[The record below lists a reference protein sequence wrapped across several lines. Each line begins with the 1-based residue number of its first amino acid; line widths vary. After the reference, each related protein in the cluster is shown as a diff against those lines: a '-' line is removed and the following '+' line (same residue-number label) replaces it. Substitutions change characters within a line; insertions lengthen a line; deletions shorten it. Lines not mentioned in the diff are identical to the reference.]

1 MSRRGW
7 IALSVSLCAAL
18 ALAWTRSTVEAP
30 VAQPNHAFVA
40 RIELTGPIGPAAAEY
55 VDGAIQ
61 RATDDGATAIVL
73 QLDTP
78 GGLIESMRDIIAHI
92 LAAKVPVLGY
102 VAPAGARAASAGT
115 YILYACP
122 IAAMAPATHLGA
134 ATPVDL
140 GGGTPMPSP
149 WGNGLPASGRS
160 TDRAAPRNGT
170 PADAESNK
178 ILNDAIAT
186 IRSLAQMHGRNAV
199 WAEQAVRGAATLTAS
214 EAAAQH
220 VVDFVA
226 ADTSSLLDQAD
237 GRVVQTGDRTRT
249 LALRDLP
256 VHDYLPNW
264 RARFLGII
272 TNPTIAYVLLLA
284 GIYGLILE
292 AFHPGTFF
300 PGVVGGICLLIG
312 LYALQLLPV
321 NYAGLTL
328 MALGVALLLV
338 EAFVP
343 TAGALGVGGVIA
355 FVLGSIML
363 FRSDVPGYT
372 VNLGVIVGIASC
384 AIVLLALL
392 LRLVMRVRRARVFNG
407 EERMLQNTGELLQAV
422 TAGGEGWAR
431 IGGERWRVRCEA
443 ALPAGT
449 SVRVLSRQGLLLQVT
464 AARAGEGESP

>member
-7 IALSVSLCAAL
+7 IVWSAAACAAV
-18 ALAWTRSTVEAP
+18 AFFVSVPAAEAP
-30 VAQPNHAFVA
+30 VTTSSAPFVA
-40 RIELTGPIGPAAAEY
+40 RIELTGPIGPASAEY
-55 VDGAIQ
+55 VDGAIH
-61 RATDDGATAIVL
+61 RATEDGAKAIVL

-78 GGLIESMRDIIAHI
+78 GGLIESMRSIVADI
-92 LAAKVPVLGY
+92 LAAKVPVIGY

-122 IAAMAPATHLGA
+122 VAAMAPGTHLGA

-149 WGNGLPASGRS
+149 LSNGFPSSSKSVNKPAPGNTAAS
-160 TDRAAPRNGT
+160 
-170 PADAESNK
+170 DAETNK
-178 ILNDAIAT
+178 ILNDAVAM
-186 IRSLAQMHGRNAV
+186 IRSLAQMHGRNAA

-220 VVDFVA
+220 VIDFVA
-226 ADTSSLLDQAD
+226 ADTSSVLAQAD
-237 GRVVQTGDRTRT
+237 GRVVAIGGQPVT
-249 LALRDLP
+249 LAVRDMPL
-256 VHDYLPNW
+256 HDYLPDW

-292 AFHPGTFF
+292 AFHPGSFF
-300 PGVVGGICLLIG
+300 PGVTGCICLLIG

-321 NYAGLTL
+321 SYAGLTL
-328 MALGVALLLV
+328 MALGVALLLA

-343 TAGALGVGGVIA
+343 MAGVLGIGGVIA

-363 FRSDVPGYT
+363 FRTDVPGYR
-372 VNLGVIVGIASC
+372 VDLGVIVGIGCC

-392 LRLVMRVRRARVFNG
+392 LRLVMRARRAHVFNG
-407 EERMLQNTGELLQAV
+407 EEQMLLSTGELLQDIA
-422 TAGGEGWAR
+422 AGGQGWAR
-431 IGGERWRVRCEA
+431 IGGERWQVQSEA
-443 ALPAGT
+443 ALPAGA
-449 SVRVLSRQGLLLQVT
+449 SVRVIGRRGLLLRVQ
-464 AARAGEGESP
+464 AASGEGESS